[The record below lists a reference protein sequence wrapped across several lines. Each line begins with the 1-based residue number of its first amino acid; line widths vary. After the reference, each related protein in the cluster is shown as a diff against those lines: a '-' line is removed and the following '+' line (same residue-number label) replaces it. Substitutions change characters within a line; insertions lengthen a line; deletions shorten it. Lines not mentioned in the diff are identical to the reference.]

1 MLDLSNKIQSAGYR
15 FPENSIECRSLVE
28 LFLSQKIGFTD
39 IQKKLFQ
46 IIKMKEFVKYK
57 KIYPLKIK
65 DIIDL
70 NDYVRLKTI
79 KKVYKTLNIHETY

>member
-1 MLDLSNKIQSAGYR
+1 
-15 FPENSIECRSLVE
+15 
-28 LFLSQKIGFTD
+28 
-39 IQKKLFQ
+39 
-46 IIKMKEFVKYK
+46 MKEFVKYK

-70 NDYVRLKTI
+70 NDYVRLKTT